1 MFEVALLIIAIAFAV
16 LVGVFI
22 HLVLNYIKQLM
33 L

>member
-22 HLVLNYIKQLM
+22 PLGVNYIKQLM